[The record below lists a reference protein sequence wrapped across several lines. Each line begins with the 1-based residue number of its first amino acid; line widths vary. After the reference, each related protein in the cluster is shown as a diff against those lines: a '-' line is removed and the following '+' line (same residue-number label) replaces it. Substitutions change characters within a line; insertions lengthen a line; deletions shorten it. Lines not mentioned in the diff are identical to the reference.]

1 MSIIEALLYGIIQGA
16 AEFLPISSS
25 GHLALA
31 QSIFG
36 AKNIETD
43 YFMFNVLLHLAT
55 LVAVAIVYYRDL
67 WNVIKA
73 FFSLVGKLFSGRLKK
88 EPLTASEKLTFNLIL
103 ATVPLA
109 VGALISDKVEA
120 LSGMPKVIGAL
131 LILNGCMLWLSD
143 RIKASGAVELRP
155 LQALAVG
162 LIQLVGVLPGI
173 SRSGS
178 TITGGR
184 LFGLDRQEAVR
195 FSFLLSVP
203 AILGA
208 NILSLRDIAE
218 NPVETELLLPFAVGA
233 AAAILVGIA
242 AIKLLQL
249 VANKHKFGI
258 FAVYCAAVGAAALIF
273 A

>member
-73 FFSLVGKLFSGRLKK
+73 LFSLVGKLFSGRLKK

-162 LIQLVGVLPGI
+162 LLVGVLPGI
-173 SRSGS
+173 SRSDS

-249 VANKHKFGI
+249 VANKNKFGI

>member
-1 MSIIEALLYGIIQGA
+1 
-16 AEFLPISSS
+16 
-25 GHLALA
+25 
-31 QSIFG
+31 
-36 AKNIETD
+36 
-43 YFMFNVLLHLAT
+43 
-55 LVAVAIVYYRDL
+55 
-67 WNVIKA
+67 
-73 FFSLVGKLFSGRLKK
+73 
-88 EPLTASEKLTFNLIL
+88 
-103 ATVPLA
+103 
-109 VGALISDKVEA
+109 
-120 LSGMPKVIGAL
+120 PKVIGAL

-184 LFGLDRQEAVR
+184 LFGLDRQDAVR

-218 NPVETELLLPFAVGA
+218 NPVETELLLP
-233 AAAILVGIA
+233 
-242 AIKLLQL
+242 
-249 VANKHKFGI
+249 
-258 FAVYCAAVGAAALIF
+258 
-273 A
+273 

>member
-155 LQALAVG
+155 LQALAV
-162 LIQLVGVLPGI
+162 VLPGI

-249 VANKHKFGI
+249 VANRNKFGI